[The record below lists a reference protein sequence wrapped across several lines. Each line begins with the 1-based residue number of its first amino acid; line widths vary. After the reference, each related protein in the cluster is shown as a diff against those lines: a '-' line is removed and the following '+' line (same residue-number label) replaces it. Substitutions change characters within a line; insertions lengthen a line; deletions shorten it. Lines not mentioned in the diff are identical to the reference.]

1 MNIRRILVAVDGS
14 KPAMYA
20 TDKAI
25 DLAKLYS
32 AELFALYVI
41 SSDIRYHYSWNT
53 LSPGLYP
60 GVFDEVPE
68 IAKETGLKHLDK
80 VKQKAAEKNLKV
92 KTDILV
98 GLTSTVKEIVECA
111 EKNKM
116 DLIVIGNRGLTGFK
130 KMLLGSVASGVVTYA
145 HCPVLVVK

>member
-14 KPAMYA
+14 KPAMDA

-32 AELFALYVI
+32 AELSALYVI

-53 LSPGLYP
+53 LSPGLFP
-60 GVFDEVPE
+60 GAFDEVPL
-68 IAKETGLKHLDK
+68 IAKETGKKHLDK

-92 KTDILV
+92 KTDIIV
-98 GLTSTVKEIVECA
+98 GLTSTVKEIVVYA

-116 DLIVIGNRGLTGFK
+116 DIILIGNRGLTGFK
-130 KMLLGSVASGVVTYA
+130 KVFLGSVASGVVTYA

>member
-14 KPAMYA
+14 KPATDA
-20 TDKAI
+20 ADKAI

-32 AELFALYVI
+32 VELSALYVI
-41 SSDIRYHYSWNT
+41 ASDIRYHYSWNT
-53 LSPGLYP
+53 MSSGLFP
-60 GVFDEVPE
+60 GVFDEVPR
-68 IAKETGLKHLDK
+68 IATEKGQKHLDN
-80 VKQKAAEKNLKV
+80 VKRKAAEKNLKV
-92 KTDILV
+92 KTEILV
-98 GLTSTVKEIVECA
+98 GLTSTVKEIVEYA
-111 EKNKM
+111 EKNKI

>member
-32 AELFALYVI
+32 AELSAFYVM

-60 GVFDEVPE
+60 GVFDEVPG
-68 IAKETGLKHLDK
+68 IAKETGQKHLDK

-98 GLTSTVKEIVECA
+98 GLTSTVKEIVEYA
-111 EKNKM
+111 EKNKI
-116 DLIVIGNRGLTGFK
+116 DLIIIGNRGLTGFK